1 MKLKLRKLGYV
12 FLIPLI
18 SIALIMFPAFNS
30 QAATLTSAYIML
42 TRMKAS
48 LTSTANLEIYI
59 ALETTGAVGTGG
71 TLTLEFPDAGDTD
84 WCDTAGSDLTVAG
97 VASTPA
103 DSTGAYDV
111 DAALPGTLSAACA
124 QGTGASSAD
133 TITITGLTGLTA
145 ATTYGVKVSN
155 GTTAKL
161 GTSTAGTHIVVLTV
175 TQGATIETK
184 SFGINI
190 VADDEVDISA
200 TVVDVQTVT
209 CSLGSNAV
217 GLGNLYKGGSYI
229 TGNHTITISTSSS
242 AAGYF
247 WAAYGTGDGSTDAGL
262 YKSSA
267 TTYLIAS
274 SNAGTTVDISAVGSE
289 GFGMNV
295 SEPSGST
302 AGTGYSSSG
311 NGAGVFGSIGLAA
324 AEAELILYQMAPQPT
339 SEDST
344 VTYGARAGSSAEA
357 GAYAETV
364 TFVCGGYY

>member
-1 MKLKLRKLGYV
+1 MKTKLRKLGYAL
-12 FLIPLI
+12 LIPLVAI
-18 SIALIMFPAFNS
+18 TLVLFPTFNS
-30 QAATLTSAYIML
+30 QAATLSSAYIML
-42 TRMKAS
+42 NRMKQS
-48 LTSTANLEIYI
+48 LTSTAGLEIYI
-59 ALETTGAVGTGG
+59 ALETTGTVSTGG

-97 VASTPA
+97 VTSTPA

-111 DAALPGTLSAACA
+111 DAALPGALSAACA
-124 QGTGASSAD
+124 QGSGASSAD
-133 TITITGLTGLTA
+133 TITITGLTELTA
-145 ATTYGVKVSN
+145 STTYGVKVSN

-161 GTSTAGTHIVVLTV
+161 GTSTAGSHILILTV

-209 CSLGSNAV
+209 CSLATNAV
-217 GLGNLYKGGSYI
+217 GLGDLYKGGSYV
-229 TGNHTITISTSSS
+229 TNNHLITISTSSS
-242 AAGYF
+242 AAGYY
-247 WAAYGTGDGSTDAGL
+247 WVAYGKGDESVDAGL

-274 SNAGTTVDISAVGSE
+274 SGAGTTVDISAPGSE

-295 SEPSGST
+295 TVPSGAT
-302 AGTGYSSSG
+302 GGTGYSG
-311 NGAGVFGSIGLAA
+311 NGAGVFGSLGMGSD
-324 AEAELILYQMAPQPT
+324 EAELILYQIGAQPT
-339 SEDST
+339 SENST
-344 VTYGARAGSSAEA
+344 VTYGARAGASAQA

-364 TFVCGGYY
+364 TFICGGYY